1 MLPLLPRANICI
13 GVVLVLCSSLP
24 SVRAQD
30 DHGWRISPEKLNVH
44 VGDDRSLQL
53 LDDNA
58 QELHGARWSVDDPD
72 LAEIKEVDGYMV
84 LHAKAPGTVRVD
96 ATLEGETRSSDI
108 VIWLSDE
115 KAPPGTVNW
124 GMHPIGRDIGD
135 IAAVP
140 TEDGPNSFSL
150 EQTPGG
156 RTYLRGVREDGI
168 QIWNWLMPEA
178 TQDVDLVCGDWL
190 GGALISANR
199 PDSYTLYAVGKDGKL
214 RWQRTLPGLRKAH
227 AYNLQHTVHVLSQFA
242 DGTNARIS
250 ALDEISGDL
259 KFELQVPGSWEEF
272 VNVKRTGTKLL
283 CAKGATTV
291 PLRTSTSRMFVSHD
305 GFAYAA
311 FSQRE
316 RTFEAKS
323 CAIGSEI
330 APRDVTMAFHD
341 QVVLWQINA
350 DGTYRSTT
358 AENSVGHGLLSEPI
372 ADTAPTGGIIPDGP
386 DGVLLAVRKSSGVFG
401 VGTGSVREEFIYRLG
416 PDGKAIYK
424 FSVPAF
430 EGPLHD
436 EMVLGEKDRGFATRG
451 GLLIAFDVQGGKE
464 LWRWNSNEREVEVLA
479 ALADGSC
486 LVQTPAAVFKVD
498 DAATSQKVLEGRV
511 MIDWQGRMYR
521 KH

>member
-1 MLPLLPRANICI
+1 
-13 GVVLVLCSSLP
+13 
-24 SVRAQD
+24 
-30 DHGWRISPEKLNVH
+30 
-44 VGDDRSLQL
+44 
-53 LDDNA
+53 
-58 QELHGARWSVDDPD
+58 
-72 LAEIKEVDGYMV
+72 
-84 LHAKAPGTVRVD
+84 VD
-96 ATLEGETRSSDI
+96 ATLEGETRSSEI

-124 GMHPIGRDIGD
+124 GTHPIGREVGD

-140 TEDGPNSFSL
+140 TEGGPNLFSL
-150 EQTPGG
+150 EQTPSG
-156 RTYLRGVREDGI
+156 RTYLRGVRDDGI

-178 TQDVDLVCGDWL
+178 TRDVELVCGDWL

-242 DGTNARIS
+242 DGTNARIT

-259 KFELQVPGSWEEF
+259 KFELPVPGSREEF
-272 VNVKRTGTKLL
+272 INVRKAGTKLL
-283 CAKGATTV
+283 CAKGTTTI
-291 PLRTSTSRMFVSHD
+291 PLRTSTSRMFVSQD

-316 RTFEAKS
+316 RTFETKS

-330 APRDVTMAFHD
+330 APRDVTMGFND

-350 DGTYRSTT
+350 DGIHRSTT
-358 AENSVGHGLLSEPI
+358 VENAVGHRLLSEPI
-372 ADTAPTGGIIPDGP
+372 ADSAPTGGIIPDGP
-386 DGVLLAVRKSSGVFG
+386 EGVLLAIRKSSGVLG
-401 VGTGSVREEFIYRLG
+401 VGADSLREEFIYRLG
-416 PDGKAIYK
+416 PDGKVIYK

-436 EMVLGEKDRGFATRG
+436 DMVLGESDRGFATRG
-451 GLLIAFDVQGGKE
+451 GLLIAFDVQTGKE
-464 LWRWNSNEREVEVLA
+464 LWRWNSDEREVEVLL

-486 LVQTPAAVFKVD
+486 LVQTPVAVFKVD
-498 DAATSQKVLEGRV
+498 DAATSHKVMEGRV
-511 MIDWQGRMYR
+511 MIDWQGQMYR